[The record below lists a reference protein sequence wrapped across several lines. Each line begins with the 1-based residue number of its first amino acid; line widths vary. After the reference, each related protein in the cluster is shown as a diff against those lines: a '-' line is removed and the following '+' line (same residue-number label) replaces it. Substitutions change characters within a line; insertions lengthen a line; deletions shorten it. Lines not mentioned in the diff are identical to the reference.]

1 MYKIIGGDQKE
12 YGPVTFDQV
21 LAWVRDN
28 RANGQTLIQKEGG
41 PWLPLSALPE
51 FASILAEQ
59 AAAAPVAPVAS
70 GSSPAAPPPS
80 SYPSALPAFGMEAG
94 PDEQRER
101 ALRMVQAPGIALLV
115 LGILRVILAVLGA
128 VLGMMRGQPELPP
141 GQLPPEV
148 AEFLQSPMM
157 QFMQS
162 PTFAVVSSVFAL
174 FLAGLVIFAAQK
186 MRALESHTLVLVVT
200 VLASIPCLECCGG
213 CLTLPFG
220 IWALVTLMKP
230 EVKSQFR

>member
-51 FASILAEQ
+51 FAAILGEQ
-59 AAAAPVAPVAS
+59 AAAAPVAS
-70 GSSPAAPPPS
+70 GTFEAVPPPPFSPPPS
-80 SYPSALPAFGMEAG
+80 SFGAEAG
-94 PDEQRER
+94 AEQQRER

-115 LGILRVILAVLGA
+115 LGILRVILAVLGG

-157 QFMQS
+157 QFLQS
-162 PTFAVVSSVFAL
+162 PTFAIVSSVFAL
-174 FLAGLVIFAAQK
+174 FLAGLIIFAAQK

-230 EVKSQFR
+230 EVKSQFH